1 MDFGSFIAAFG
12 TGYKSLID
20 SDTNKPLTKPLF
32 CRELLCNIAK
42 DENTVLYIAGI
53 PDGKHA
59 RGETTF
65 QAFYRNKKRRSLHP
79 IAAPII
85 ESNSINKKKFNS
97 FLEMYTQYFSKDK
110 LFYNFKKELP
120 NVSSL
125 TLFDDITNEFVSI
138 LTKAAAEPDNRSKAP
153 LSPDKSDSSDYSNKS
168 VVTQIDTML
177 TKLIRTGRSM
187 AEFKGTSLSDKVLYS
202 KLKNSL
208 HKEFEQFTLLSE
220 SLPNC
225 NETADSPIVDEIV
238 SLITSLEETDFILKT
253 ADYMIESM
261 KNYHIH
267 RLCALITQ
275 LQQNQ

>member
-12 TGYKSLID
+12 AGYRKLID
-20 SDTNKPLTKPLF
+20 PDTNKALSKPLF
-32 CRELLCNIAK
+32 CRYLLCSITTDTNI
-42 DENTVLYIAGI
+42 VIYIDGI
-53 PDGKHA
+53 QDKKHERSESA
-59 RGETTF
+59 F
-65 QAFYRNKKRRSLHP
+65 QAFYRNNDRRSLHP
-79 IAAPII
+79 IAEII
-85 ESNSINKKKFNS
+85 FNRKS
-97 FLEMYTQYFSKDK
+97 LDTSEFMFFLEEYCNNYPKEKLLKD
-110 LFYNFKKELP
+110 FERYIP
-120 NVSSL
+120 STSYS
-125 TLFDDITNEFVSI
+125 TLFKDITESFVSI
-138 LTKAAAEPDNRSKAP
+138 LEKAAAEPDNRSKASLP
-153 LSPDKSDSSDYSNKS
+153 PDKYDTSDYSNNS
-168 VVTQIDTML
+168 VAARINAML
-177 TKLIRTGRSM
+177 TKLIRTGRSI